1 MTLVNLASVTASPE
15 PYVGQSERGLVR
27 VEVEQPETGLLI
39 RVKEGP

>member
-1 MTLVNLASVTASPE
+1 MGSRTLGKLIRVN
-15 PYVGQSERGLVR
+15 VGQSETGLVR

>member
-1 MTLVNLASVTASPE
+1 MGSRTLGKLIRVN
-15 PYVGQSERGLVR
+15 VGQSERGLVR